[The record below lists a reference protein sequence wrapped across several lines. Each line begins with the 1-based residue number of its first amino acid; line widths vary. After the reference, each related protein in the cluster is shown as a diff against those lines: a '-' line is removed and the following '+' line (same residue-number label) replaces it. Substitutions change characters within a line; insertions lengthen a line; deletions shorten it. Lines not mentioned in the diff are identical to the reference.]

1 MSLWRRILVCA
12 VKISLIMLILV
23 ASLSFHQ
30 SPSLSVNCFIMRI
43 GYTGLYRVLP
53 CEQVCLCFSCRT
65 QELELLGSV
74 SWHSTRWGFLLLL
87 FFILWDALCSQCSTT
102 SDAYPWTSVKKTQ
115 QTLICVCTFSSVRQ
129 AQREIIPKL
138 GKFYIHRTL
147 WTSDHNPLLLKGK

>member
-1 MSLWRRILVCA
+1 
-12 VKISLIMLILV
+12 
-23 ASLSFHQ
+23 
-30 SPSLSVNCFIMRI
+30 MRI
-43 GYTGLYRVLP
+43 GYTGLYHILP

-87 FFILWDALCSQCSTT
+87 FFILYEMPCVPSALLLQML
-102 SDAYPWTSVKKTQ
+102 YPWTSVKKTQ

-129 AQREIIPKL
+129 AQREIRPKL